1 MRINLERVEIFDE
14 RFYSYVTELKNL
26 ASRVDELEQKMAKDS
41 LGKNA
46 TQNIKKALK
55 KLHGRIEDE
64 RFYLND
70 LANAL
75 EKTTIKYR
83 NIEADIVGNLT
94 QGNKDFYADVNK
106 KNNSVDADAAKKKT
120 KDTYKKS
127 LVQYGPDLKEKLKTS
142 ADWYIK
148 HVGTYQAAGR
158 GRRKSYG
165 NPNDPIGTCGDDC
178 TGFACSYM
186 RSVANTSNIPD
197 SYSEAMHVLNGSFAK
212 QAAKAGWKQY
222 TVAELGGL
230 KNLKPGD
237 VLVAF
242 KANDPHADLLPDG
255 THKNSHHAEIYL
267 GPKQTFGWG
276 KVQKSYPKNNVVH
289 DEKNAVWDNGHTYD
303 IVYRYEGN

>member
-106 KNNSVDADAAKKKT
+106 KNNSVDAAAAKKKT

-148 HVGTYQAAGR
+148 HIGTYQAAGG
-158 GRRKSYG
+158 GRKNYK
-165 NPNDPIGTCGDDC
+165 NPNDPLGTSGDDC

-197 SYSEAMHVLNGSFAK
+197 SWSGAMHELNGDFAK
-212 QAAKAGWKQY
+212 KAAKAGWKQY

-237 VLVAF
+237 VLVAY
-242 KANDPHADLLPDG
+242 KPNDPHASHAL
-255 THKNSHHAEIYL
+255 SHHAEIYL

-276 KVQKSYPKNNVVH
+276 KVQKSYPKNNVLH
-289 DEKNAVWDNGHTYD
+289 DEKNAVWDSRHTYD